1 MTTTASGQREVL
13 CEWWGGREGEGGKT
27 ADCPW
32 FVISRFLCS
41 LEKMATHKP
50 VLVKVQIFTVNKY
63 TSKQGGKNIPELLHN
78 LGEYL
83 LRTGYTRT
91 IIKNISTYFT
101 VYSNTHR
108 YIIIY

>member
-63 TSKQGGKNIPELLHN
+63 CTHLNRGAKISPNYCTISENIYSELDILV
-78 LGEYL
+78 L
-83 LRTGYTRT
+83 
-91 IIKNISTYFT
+91 
-101 VYSNTHR
+101 
-108 YIIIY
+108 